1 MPRLTIVEIISR
13 FLFWAPQ
20 SIAFSKIP
28 AMRYFLSSFGIVT
41 LTVALILGVTMAG
54 YAQRDVGPFNRFA
67 ESYNAYVAI
76 DSRIQDLKA
85 LKRMRSDWHALAKSQ
100 GWPEEKCREQ

>member
-1 MPRLTIVEIISR
+1 
-13 FLFWAPQ
+13 
-20 SIAFSKIP
+20 
-28 AMRYFLSSFGIVT
+28 MRYFLGSLVIVILTVT
-41 LTVALILGVTMAG
+41 LILAVEVVG
-54 YAQRDVGPFNRFA
+54 YTQRDVAPFNRFA

-100 GWPEEKCREQ
+100 GWPEDKCREQ